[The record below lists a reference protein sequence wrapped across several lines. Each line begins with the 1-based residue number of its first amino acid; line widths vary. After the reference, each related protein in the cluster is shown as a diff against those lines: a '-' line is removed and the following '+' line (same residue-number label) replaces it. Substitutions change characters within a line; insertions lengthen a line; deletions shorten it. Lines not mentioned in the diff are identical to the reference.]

1 MQTMLVE
8 RSMNEMKKTFAI
20 ASCVVLT
27 LALASCGATTQ
38 EPLSPQ
44 QVEQLSQKRPN
55 LHIQTSE
62 EAKQIALQ
70 NNRVDEAAAVATDK
84 DLSVAVRVSNF
95 NRLRLQSIRK
105 DVHGKLRKAYPKHEI
120 HVTTDSKIFAELKKL
135 ESSLKKSPPP
145 QKRDVEKRLKKLND
159 DMRG

>member
-1 MQTMLVE
+1 
-8 RSMNEMKKTFAI
+8 MKKTFAI
-20 ASCVVLT
+20 ASCIVLT
-27 LALASCGATTQ
+27 LALAGCGATTQ
-38 EPLSPQ
+38 EPLSSQ
-44 QVEQLSQKRPN
+44 QVEQLSQKRPH

-70 NNRVDEAAAVATDK
+70 NNQVDEAAAVATDK

-105 DVHGKLRKAYPKHEI
+105 DVHGKLRNAYPKHEI

-145 QKRDVEKRLKKLND
+145 QKKDVEKRLKKLND